1 VANRRMFS
9 KDITTSDA
17 FVDMPISSRLLYFHL
32 GMEAD
37 DDGFI
42 GNAKMLSRAYGVN
55 NEDLKTLEEKGFVII
70 FSSGVTVIKDWKIN
84 NQIRADRRKETMYKE
99 DLKLL
104 SVDANGSYFIDN
116 QLATNSQPDVNHT
129 STKCQPNDNQTG
141 DNLATQ
147 YSIGQDSIEQ
157 DRLGQCSL
165 EQDRSVKGSKG
176 EGSIEQSQEQ
186 SRATHSFDA
195 CCSLYEK
202 NFHKLTTLDKNSLS
216 RLEEASG
223 SNFLYIAIEK
233 TIYKEDV
240 ANPLGYITKLIQDW
254 LSNGFTAIDDIEDEQ
269 QAFNEQYE

>member
-1 VANRRMFS
+1 MANRRMFS

>member
-1 VANRRMFS
+1 MANRRMFS

-129 STKCQPNDNQTG
+129 STKCQPNDNQTD

-176 EGSIEQSQEQ
+176 EGSIEQGQEQ

-223 SNFLYIAIEK
+223 SDFLYIAIEK

-254 LSNGFTAIDDIEDEQ
+254 LSNGFTSIDDIEDEQ
-269 QAFNEQYE
+269 QAFNAQYE

>member
-1 VANRRMFS
+1 MANRRMFS

-116 QLATNSQPDVNHT
+116 QLATNSQPYVNHT
-129 STKCQPNDNQTG
+129 STKRQPNG
-141 DNLATQ
+141 
-147 YSIGQDSIEQ
+147 
-157 DRLGQCSL
+157 
-165 EQDRSVKGSKG
+165 
-176 EGSIEQSQEQ
+176 
-186 SRATHSFDA
+186 
-195 CCSLYEK
+195 
-202 NFHKLTTLDKNSLS
+202 
-216 RLEEASG
+216 
-223 SNFLYIAIEK
+223 
-233 TIYKEDV
+233 
-240 ANPLGYITKLIQDW
+240 
-254 LSNGFTAIDDIEDEQ
+254 
-269 QAFNEQYE
+269 

>member
-1 VANRRMFS
+1 MANRRMFS

-116 QLATNSQPDVNHT
+116 QLATNSQPNVNHT

-254 LSNGFTAIDDIEDEQ
+254 LSNGFTSIDDIEDEQ
-269 QAFNEQYE
+269 QVFNAQYE